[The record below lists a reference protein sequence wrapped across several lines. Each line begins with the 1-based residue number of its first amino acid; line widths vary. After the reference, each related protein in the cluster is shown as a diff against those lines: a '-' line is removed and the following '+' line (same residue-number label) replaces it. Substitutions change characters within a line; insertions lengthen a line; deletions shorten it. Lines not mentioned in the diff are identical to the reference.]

1 MSNCE
6 PLFGI
11 KKKKTMSFKRD
22 GDDID
27 QLGVLRVCI
36 ECIVLNFSI
45 SNDWFYF
52 KCLKINDE

>member
-1 MSNCE
+1 
-6 PLFGI
+6 
-11 KKKKTMSFKRD
+11 MSFKRD

-36 ECIVLNFSI
+36 DCIVLNFSI

-52 KCLKINDE
+52 KCLKINDEWSLHIVEKEG